1 MYRFS
6 KAIKKITLIFFNTFL
21 KFDLLLPIS
30 ICFNEITIKG
40 SLLMNTQT
48 VTRADLAEAVYRE
61 IGLSRSESSE
71 LVESVVHHIS
81 DALFRGEQVKLAGF
95 GTFSLRDKNER
106 IGRNPKTGVEVPI
119 TSRRVLVFKASQ
131 ILKERVDSSL
141 SPN

>member
-1 MYRFS
+1 
-6 KAIKKITLIFFNTFL
+6 
-21 KFDLLLPIS
+21 
-30 ICFNEITIKG
+30 
-40 SLLMNTQT
+40 MNTQT

-71 LVESVVHHIS
+71 LVETVIHHIS
-81 DALFRGEQVKLAGF
+81 DALLRGEQVKLAGF

>member
-1 MYRFS
+1 
-6 KAIKKITLIFFNTFL
+6 
-21 KFDLLLPIS
+21 
-30 ICFNEITIKG
+30 
-40 SLLMNTQT
+40 
-48 VTRADLAEAVYRE
+48 
-61 IGLSRSESSE
+61 

-81 DALFRGEQVKLAGF
+81 DALISGEKVKLAGF
-95 GTFSLRDKNER
+95 GTFSLRDKKER

>member
-1 MYRFS
+1 
-6 KAIKKITLIFFNTFL
+6 
-21 KFDLLLPIS
+21 
-30 ICFNEITIKG
+30 
-40 SLLMNTQT
+40 MNTQT

-61 IGLSRSESSE
+61 IGLSRSESSD
-71 LVESVVHHIS
+71 LVESVVDHIS
-81 DALFRGEQVKLAGF
+81 DALISGEQVKLAGF